1 MAFSNVAKSSAAS
14 DVFVCRKEIEGQLG
28 EAYFLDD
35 DDDDEHVQRKEI
47 ELQLCE
53 AKKSL
58 AEGKRE
64 VQAAAARVRALHAEL
79 EEVSW

>member
-1 MAFSNVAKSSAAS
+1 MLPNLPQPQMCL
-14 DVFVCRKEIEGQLG
+14 FVGKKLRANWGRRI
-28 EAYFLDD
+28 FLDD